1 MLVSWRMKIYF
12 NILFLH
18 FLHQSMSSNYDH
30 EDLLETS
37 GCDYQTVENYFD
49 NLIIDDED
57 YGAHEDE
64 NEGYHDDDG
73 SGMDNNVDIEK
84 EISDDKNMT
93 MNSSKSPKNSFSTSH
108 HTSPSIVESE
118 DLVLSNETHGK
129 LNNFEIILNLEDNDN
144 QETNYDENNTQVK
157 QIHFIDLNQEKV
169 MRGNSEKNILHTS
182 YIIFHI
188 FVNVILS
195 MI

>member
-1 MLVSWRMKIYF
+1 
-12 NILFLH
+12 
-18 FLHQSMSSNYDH
+18 MSSNYDH

-73 SGMDNNVDIEK
+73 SGIDNNVDIEK

-129 LNNFEIILNLEDNDN
+129 LNNFEIILNSEDSDN
-144 QETNYDENNTQVK
+144 QETNSDENNTDVK
-157 QIHFIDLNQEKV
+157 QIHSINLNQETV
-169 MRGNSEKNILHTS
+169 MIGNSEKNILHTS

-188 FVNVILS
+188 FVNVIFS